1 MLTEV
6 EVRSGDETW
15 KLNADPESWVG
26 SRIIEGKGRPYEWQ
40 MLEYI
45 RKTAAAPGMVAV
57 DVGAHIG
64 NHSLFFSEACG
75 MHVEAFEPIFF
86 EELRAN
92 ISLNDASIEVHPVAL
107 GEDVGHARDSGERVM
122 TNEPRA
128 GIGEGRLTPGVGPIP
143 VHPLDEFELRDVR
156 LIKIDV
162 EGMEPEVLR
171 GAEATILRCRPFI
184 YAEAET
190 RAAHNRL
197 EEVLRPWGYK
207 MCSRFKRGTP
217 REEWRPSR

>member
-6 EVRSGDETW
+6 EVRSGNETW
-15 KLNADPESWVG
+15 KFHADPESWVG

-40 MLEYI
+40 MLEYV
-45 RKTAAAPGMVAV
+45 RKTAAVSGMVAV

-64 NHSLFFSEACG
+64 NHSLFFSEACA
-75 MHVEAFEPIFF
+75 MHVAAFEPIFY

-92 ISLNDASIEVHPVAL
+92 VLLNDASVETHRVAL
-107 GEDVGHARDSGERVM
+107 GADAGHARDSGERVM
-122 TNEPRA
+122 VNEPRE
-128 GIGEGRLTPGVGPIP
+128 GVGEGRLIPGVGPIQ
-143 VHPLDEFELRDVR
+143 VCPLDEFELQNVR

-162 EGMEPEVLR
+162 EGMEPEVLL

-190 RAAHNRL
+190 PAAHNRL

-217 REEWRPSR
+217 REEWRPFR